1 MADVDAVTEP
11 MSRSAAVDHFGAWAR
26 WWLAG
31 TAADWGYVAL
41 SAGLI
46 AGGYFDAWINRHLL
60 VRTWEH
66 ALPQAAWAAI
76 TIYLGVWAFVSFRRD
91 YDLRTAVP
99 DGYGL
104 AVVGCAVFLAG
115 IVINVWWATAFAT
128 DCPRMRSFGRPGSS
142 GIRRMAQSSC
152 PWSLTNCWNSGGL
165 PDHQNCN
172 SRPSW
177 PAKSL

>member
-1 MADVDAVTEP
+1 MWTRTQISSPAGQRLARTDAADLAAARGAEHATRGMADVDAVTEP

-91 YDLRTAVP
+91 HDLRTAVP
-99 DGYGL
+99 EGYGL
-104 AVVGCAVFLAG
+104 AVVGCEGRAHGRAHRCPIGCSPAG
-115 IVINVWWATAFAT
+115 RCDVLLSV
-128 DCPRMRSFGRPGSS
+128 R
-142 GIRRMAQSSC
+142 
-152 PWSLTNCWNSGGL
+152 
-165 PDHQNCN
+165 
-172 SRPSW
+172 
-177 PAKSL
+177 